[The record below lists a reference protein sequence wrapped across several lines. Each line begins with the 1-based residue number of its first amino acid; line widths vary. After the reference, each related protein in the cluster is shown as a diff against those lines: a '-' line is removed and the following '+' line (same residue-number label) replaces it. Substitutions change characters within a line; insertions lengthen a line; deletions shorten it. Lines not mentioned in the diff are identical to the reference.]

1 VTRDALALAC
11 ALDAALGD
19 PPGWPH
25 PVRVFGAAIAFVER
39 TRDRRA
45 APARALLEGALLTV
59 GLAAAAAFT
68 GRFVERRCPPLAVV
82 LAASTL
88 AARSLDEAVGAVQ
101 RALERDDLP
110 AARRALAAIVG
121 RDVERLDARGVAA
134 AALES
139 LAESFADGVVA
150 PLLWLRLGG
159 LGGGLAFKAIS
170 TLDSMIG
177 HREAPFTWFGRVAAR
192 ADDLANFVPARIAAL
207 ALALAAGGRRARR
220 RTLATALHDAP
231 AHTSPNAGWPEAALA
246 GALGVRLG
254 GPAWYD
260 GVRAPRTVL
269 GPTFA
274 PPQIGDLARGRRLVA
289 RAGRLVA
296 LAALGSAW

>member
-11 ALDAALGD
+11 ALDLALGD

-25 PVRVFGAAIAFVER
+25 PVRAFGAAIAFADRV
-39 TRDRRA
+39 RDRRA
-45 APARALLEGALLTV
+45 GPARALLEGALLTV
-59 GLAAAAAFT
+59 GLAAAAAFV
-68 GRFVERRCPPLAVV
+68 GRLVERHCSPLAVV

-88 AARSLDEAVGAVQ
+88 ALRSLDEAVGGVQ
-101 RALERDDLP
+101 CALERDDLP
-110 AARRALAAIVG
+110 AARRTLAEIVG
-121 RDVERLDARGVAA
+121 RDVERLDASGVTA

-139 LAESFADGVVA
+139 LAESFADGVVG
-150 PLLWLRLGG
+150 PLLWLRVGG

-192 ADDLANFVPARIAAL
+192 ADDVANFVPARIAAL
-207 ALALAAGGRRARR
+207 VLALAAGGRRARR
-220 RTLATALHDAP
+220 RSLATALHDAP
-231 AHTSPNAGWPEAALA
+231 AHISPNAGWPEAALA

-260 GVRAPRTVL
+260 GVRASRAVL

-274 PPQIGDLARGRRLVA
+274 PPRPGDLARGRRLVA
-289 RAGRLVA
+289 RAGVLVA
-296 LAALGSAW
+296 LAAFGSAR